1 MNFFHNKSLTS
12 SVHFTLASQFR
23 LATFQVLNSSM
34 SLGSTIMDDAGVET
48 NLKHLLST
56 YHT

>member
-1 MNFFHNKSLTS
+1 MDFSHTKSLTS
-12 SVHFTLASQFR
+12 SVHLTLASQVR

-34 SLGSTIMDDAGVET
+34 SLGSIIMDDAGVQT